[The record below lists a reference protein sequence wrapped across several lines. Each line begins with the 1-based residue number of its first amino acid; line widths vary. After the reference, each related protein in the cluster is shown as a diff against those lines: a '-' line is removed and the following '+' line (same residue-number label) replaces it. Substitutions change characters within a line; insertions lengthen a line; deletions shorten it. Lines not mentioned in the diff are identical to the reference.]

1 MSLSDMVA
9 NHQAGKQD
17 ESVGL
22 EGLKRSGGKF
32 VINAKD
38 WEEALGTVFTAQ
50 GLVEFLEMHMGISVP
65 INLMEQIRVQQEAA
79 VLVKK
84 QRERNAKEM
93 REQLIDLTRVKQEK
107 REESV
112 SDEPPRTP
120 NRDGGSSSASSFNI
134 RTPGAPLP
142 KGKQAQLEEIVRRNA
157 KRIAEKAE
165 ANRKGQGQR
174 GIRQYLLFVNPFTCV
189 YENERHLN
197 PDATI
202 PITID
207 DELKYYE
214 VEDDATR
221 VRRYRA
227 WKLLLSTLSE
237 IPKEN
242 YKMVESGNVYK
253 LFITIRDHLNVSER
267 PSLASEL
274 NKRLNSM
281 VMLQDETLKTFI
293 GRWENLESEM
303 QEIDLKIDP
312 DLLMTRAQ
320 EAVQKHHLHEYTAVI
335 TQNIS
340 LAEPS
345 ATPQTLFAALKPLF
359 KLKEKREKEIWEN
372 EGEEKQRRKKEK
384 KEKER
389 IEKAA
394 AAEMANALK
403 AQAAAEMANALK
415 AQVALDR
422 VGTKP
427 QEGSNTFLPFKL
439 KGVCMDFQEDRCM
452 RGSDCT
458 FRHEKLSNADKAKL
472 LAWLQEK
479 GKMPLCKTCGN
490 RHSDACRQEKGGGKT
505 VRFAASV
512 NASASTAR
520 NPTESTTISVLRE
533 ATSSFTDEQAV
544 LFAQQFAKR
553 AAASAA
559 QIPLLNLS
567 KAGEEKIDPA
577 KAGSSE

>member
-9 NHQAGKQD
+9 NHVTGKRD
-17 ESVGL
+17 DYGL
-22 EGLKRSGGKF
+22 VSLHRSGGKF
-32 VINAKD
+32 VKNKKE
-38 WEEALGTVFTAQ
+38 WEESLGTVFTAQ
-50 GLVEFLEMHMGISVP
+50 GLVEFLDEHMGISVP
-65 INLMEQIRVQQEAA
+65 KDLMNQIRVQREAA

-93 REQLIDLTRVKQEK
+93 KERLVDFGVRVKQENK
-107 REESV
+107 EEPERES
-112 SDEPPRTP
+112 PKTP
-120 NRDGGSSSASSFNI
+120 VRDDKSLAKSFNL

-142 KGKQAQLEEIVRRNA
+142 MGKQAKLEEIVRRNA

-165 ANRKGQGQR
+165 ANRKGLAQR

-189 YENERHLN
+189 YEDEQDLN

-207 DELKYYE
+207 GELRYYE
-214 VEDDATR
+214 IEDDGTR

-227 WKLLLSTLSE
+227 WNLLLGTLAE
-237 IPKEN
+237 IPKEI

-253 LFITIRDHLNVSER
+253 LYITIRDHLNVSER
-267 PSLASEL
+267 SSLVSEL
-274 NKRLNSM
+274 NKRLSSM
-281 VMLQDETLKTFI
+281 VMKPDETLKTFI

-312 DLLMTRAQ
+312 DLLMTHAQ
-320 EAVQKHHLHEYTAVI
+320 EAVQKHHLNEYSAVM

-389 IEKAA
+389 LEKAA
-394 AAEMANALK
+394 AVEIANALK
-403 AQAAAEMANALK
+403 AQAAP
-415 AQVALDR
+415 DR
-422 VGTKP
+422 VGTTP

-439 KGVCMDFQEDRCM
+439 RGVCMDFQEDRCM
-452 RGSDCT
+452 RGSNCT
-458 FRHEKLSNADKAKL
+458 FKHEKLSQTDKAIL
-472 LAWLQEK
+472 LAWLQER
-479 GKMPLCKTCGN
+479 GKIPLCNSCGK
-490 RHSDACRQEKGGGKT
+490 RHSGGACRQEQRGGKT
-505 VRFAASV
+505 VRFAASA
-512 NASASTAR
+512 NAS
-520 NPTESTTISVLRE
+520 TTSADPMLDTTMSVLRE
-533 ATSSFTDEQAV
+533 ATSSFTDEQVV

-559 QIPLLNLS
+559 PLPNLS
-567 KAGEEKIDPA
+567 MVSEEKIDPA
-577 KAGSSE
+577 KAGISE